1 MKFTALA
8 VTAIVTVASVASANE
23 YQPALRALAA
33 SEPAAPDAVTFAAD
47 PTNKQSLPVEGAG
60 ATRKEFTDDENV
72 DSKKSQEWWG
82 RSNWGRPWGG
92 FGWGRPWG
100 GYGGGWG
107 GGYGGGWGW

>member
-8 VTAIVTVASVASANE
+8 VTAIVTVASVASAND
-23 YQPALRALAA
+23 YQPALRVLAA
-33 SEPAAPDAVTFAAD
+33 SEPAAPDADTFAAD
-47 PTNKQSLPVEGAG
+47 PTNKQSLPVEVAG
-60 ATRKEFTDDENV
+60 AMRKELTDDENV